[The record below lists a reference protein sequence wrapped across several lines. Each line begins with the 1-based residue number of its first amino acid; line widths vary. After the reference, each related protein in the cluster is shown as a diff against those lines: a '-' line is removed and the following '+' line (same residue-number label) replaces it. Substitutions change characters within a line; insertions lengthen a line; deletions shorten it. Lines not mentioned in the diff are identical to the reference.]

1 MKRLRSSSSPP
12 PDRKVSALGL
22 LIEGEINDMLDMI
35 IADLDPAATR
45 AVAQTCRVLY
55 AAVQRDLVK
64 FDYWIIYYTLR
75 GRPTIRKTEMLLK
88 KSLGH
93 QVHKAMASDCIIDHL
108 ESIGRTVTS
117 NHIDTILTPTQIDV
131 TDEDSRSWWPRY
143 GGRGPIYPLPGLD
156 FARAAAHEAKR
167 RARDAELRELA
178 AALRPLL
185 LL

>member
-12 PDRKVSALGL
+12 PDREVSALGL
-22 LIEGEINDMLDMI
+22 LIEAEMRDMLDVI
-35 IADLDPAATR
+35 IRDLDPAATR

-64 FDYWIIYYTLR
+64 FDYWIIYYTCGHESKLQMA
-75 GRPTIRKTEMLLK
+75 GALIWKGHGPLNYGTAHDSICHYLEYNGSKWTGEEIR
-88 KSLGH
+88 
-93 QVHKAMASDCIIDHL
+93 Q
-108 ESIGRTVTS
+108 
-117 NHIDTILTPTQIDV
+117 ILPPTQIDV
-131 TDEDSRSWWPRY
+131 TDKDSRSWWPV
-143 GGRGPIYPLPGLD
+143 GGPTKPIYPLLGLD